1 MGPWIPDL
9 AGAARRHPWRTA
21 FVAGIGGLL
30 VASGVV
36 WASLPDVSGLAAGWP
51 RTTAYMDLR
60 IREARQ
66 AGRSLDLRYRPVALE
81 RIPDHLQRAVRMGE
95 DVGFYG
101 HEGVDWAELRIA
113 LAEAWRER
121 RPPRGA
127 STITQQLARNLY
139 LSPSRTP
146 WRKLRE
152 LFLARR
158 LERELSKRRILEL
171 YLNVIELGHGVF
183 GVDAAARHYFGVP
196 VWQLP
201 PARSREIAAT
211 IPSPRTHNPA
221 TDTRRF
227 RWRVDLI
234 DRRIR
239 AVSEGAGKPTVPSG
253 ELARLDS
260 IPRIPRPPDSIPSP
274 PAPHDSAVP
283 DTAQRDSG
291 SASSASMRARCARY
305 SGRESRSTASAD
317 RRNRSMWSSLS
328 TGVSA
333 ARAARR

>member
-9 AGAARRHPWRTA
+9 AGAVRRGPWRTA
-21 FVAGIGGLL
+21 LLAGTGGLL
-30 VASGVV
+30 AASGIL
-36 WASLPDVSGLAAGWP
+36 WASLPDVSGLTTGWP
-51 RTTAYMDLR
+51 RTTAYMELR
-60 IREARQ
+60 IREARE
-66 AGRSLDLRYRPVALE
+66 AGRSLDLRYRPVSLE
-81 RIPDHLQRAVRMGE
+81 RIPDHLQHAVRMGE

-101 HEGVDWAELRIA
+101 HDGVDWAELRIA
-113 LAEAWRER
+113 LAEAWSEQ

-152 LFLARR
+152 LFVARR

-171 YLNVIELGHGVF
+171 YLNVIELGDGIF
-183 GVDAAARHYFGVP
+183 GVDAAARRYFGVP
-196 VWQLP
+196 VWQLT
-201 PARSREIAAT
+201 PARSLQIAAT

-234 DRRIR
+234 GRRLR
-239 AVSEGAGKPTVPSG
+239 TV
-253 ELARLDS
+253 
-260 IPRIPRPPDSIPSP
+260 
-274 PAPHDSAVP
+274 VP
-283 DTAQRDSG
+283 DTALREPPDPQREPDSTG
-291 SASSASMRARCARY
+291 APSSSASMRLRCARY
-305 SGRESRSTASAD
+305 SGREARSRVSAE
-317 RRNRSMWSSLS
+317 RRNRSMWASLS
-328 TGVSA
+328 SEALA